1 MKEKKKVSGEN
12 GNKEPFVEGING
24 ETNLENEVVFS
35 NFPDAKEPS
44 PAKKNFMDVLK
55 MVSPG
60 TSLRVGL
67 DDLLRAKM
75 GALIVFE
82 NEMTG
87 PLIEGGFGINAK
99 FTSQRLVELAKMDG
113 AIILSNDGKKIIS
126 ANTLLFP
133 SIEISTKETGTRHK
147 AAERTAK
154 QANTLTIAVSERKN
168 KISVYYGQIHHQL
181 DQSSEVLRRASE
193 TLQILEKQRDAYDES
208 LDALNAVELRKIA
221 TINDVCLVLQRVEII
236 KRISE
241 VVERYL
247 IELGRE
253 GIIVKM
259 RLKELTGNLEKEE
272 ISILKDYFGS
282 EYNNSLSILESMDF
296 DFLLEPMNI
305 SRMLFDELHDRSV
318 SPKGIRLLQKTN
330 MLDRYIDLLTGNF
343 ETLNDILNASE
354 EKLLK
359 VMESEAMVAFFR
371 EEMYNLREKINLG
384 RRI

>member
-1 MKEKKKVSGEN
+1 
-12 GNKEPFVEGING
+12 
-24 ETNLENEVVFS
+24 
-35 NFPDAKEPS
+35 
-44 PAKKNFMDVLK
+44 

-82 NEMTG
+82 NELTA
-87 PLIEGGFGINAK
+87 PLIEGGFRINTK
-99 FTSQRLVELAKMDG
+99 FSSQKLVELAKMDG
-113 AIILSNDGKKIIS
+113 AIILSKDGKKIVS

-154 QANTLTIAVSERKN
+154 QANTLVIAVSERKN
-168 KISVYYGQIHHQL
+168 KISIYYGETHHQL

-193 TLQILEKQRDAYDES
+193 TLQILEKQRDVFDES
-208 LDALNAVELRKIA
+208 LDKLNSAELRRLS
-221 TINDVCLVLQRVEII
+221 TINDVCMVLQRIEII

-241 VVERYL
+241 VVKRYL

-253 GIIVKM
+253 GVILKM
-259 RLKELTGNLEKEE
+259 RLKELFGNIEKEE
-272 ISILKDYFGS
+272 MLILKDYFGTES
-282 EYNNSLSILESMDF
+282 SNSLSILESMDF

-318 SPKGIRLLQKTN
+318 SPRGIRILQKTN
-330 MLDRYIDLLTGNF
+330 MLERYVDLLTGNF
-343 ETLNDILNASE
+343 ENLNAIMTASS
-354 EKLLK
+354 KDLMDVL
-359 VMESEAMVAFFR
+359 ESEAMVAFFR

>member
-1 MKEKKKVSGEN
+1 MEE
-12 GNKEPFVEGING
+12 NKEVFDKKENDKSFVELGKTGANSD
-24 ETNLENEVVFS
+24 NEVVFS
-35 NFPDAKEPS
+35 NFPDVSDSS
-44 PAKKNFMDVLK
+44 PARKNFMDILK

-82 NEMTG
+82 NEMTA

-113 AIILSNDGKKIIS
+113 AIILSNDGKKILL

-133 SIEISTKETGTRHK
+133 SIEIPTKETGTRHK

-154 QANTLTIAVSERKN
+154 QTKTLTIAVSERKN
-168 KISVYYGQIHHQL
+168 KISVYYGEIHHQL

-208 LDALNAVELRKIA
+208 LDALNAVELRRIA

-241 VVERYL
+241 VVKRYL

-253 GIIVKM
+253 GSIVKM
-259 RLKELTGNLEKEE
+259 RLKELTANLEKEE

-282 EYNNSLSILESMDF
+282 ESGNSLSILESMDF
-296 DFLLEPMNI
+296 DFLLEPMNL
-305 SRMLFDELHDRSV
+305 SRMLFDELHDRGI
-318 SPKGIRLLQKTN
+318 SPKGIRILQKTN
-330 MLDRYIDLLTGNF
+330 MLNRYVDLLTGNF
-343 ETLNDILNASE
+343 ENLKDILSASE

-371 EEMYNLREKINLG
+371 EEIYNLREKINLG

>member
-1 MKEKKKVSGEN
+1 MKKNEKIIDEVKEN
-12 GNKEPFVEGING
+12 KSSNESVEEEINS
-24 ETNLENEVVFS
+24 ENEVIFS
-35 NFPDAKEPS
+35 NFPDAKES
-44 PAKKNFMDVLK
+44 SLAKKDFMDVLK

-82 NEMTG
+82 NEKTNS
-87 PLIEGGFGINAK
+87 LIEGGFSINAK

-113 AIILSNDGKKIIS
+113 GIILSNDGKKILL

-133 SIEISTKETGTRHK
+133 SIEIPTKETGTRHK

-168 KISVYYGQIHHQL
+168 KISVYYGEIHHQL
-181 DQSSEVLRRASE
+181 DQSSEILRRASE

-208 LDALNAVELRKIA
+208 LDVLNSVELRKIA

-241 VVERYL
+241 VVKRYL

-253 GIIVKM
+253 GSIVKM
-259 RLKELTGNLEKEE
+259 RLKELTANLEKEE

-282 EYNNSLSILESMDF
+282 EYSTSLSILESMDF

-305 SRMLFDELHDRSV
+305 SRMLFDELHDRRV
-318 SPKGIRLLQKTN
+318 SPRGVRILQKTN
-330 MLDRYIDLLTGNF
+330 MLDRYIDLLVGNF
-343 ETLNDILNASE
+343 ENLSDILNASE

-359 VMESEAMVAFFR
+359 VMESEAMVAFFKK
-371 EEMYNLREKINLG
+371 EIYNLHEKINLG
-384 RRI
+384 RKI

>member
-1 MKEKKKVSGEN
+1 MEE
-12 GNKEPFVEGING
+12 NKEISDENNKPFVEGING
-24 ETNLENEVVFS
+24 ETNLENEVIFS
-35 NFPDAKEPS
+35 NFPDAKESS
-44 PAKKNFMDVLK
+44 PAKKDFMDVLK

-87 PLIEGGFGINAK
+87 PLIEGGFGINVK

-241 VVERYL
+241 VVKRYL

-253 GIIVKM
+253 GSIVKM
-259 RLKELTGNLEKEE
+259 RLKELIGNLEKEE

-318 SPKGIRLLQKTN
+318 SPRGIRILQKTN

-343 ETLNDILNASE
+343 ETLNDILSASE

-384 RRI
+384 RKI

>member
-296 DFLLEPMNI
+296 DFLLEPRNI